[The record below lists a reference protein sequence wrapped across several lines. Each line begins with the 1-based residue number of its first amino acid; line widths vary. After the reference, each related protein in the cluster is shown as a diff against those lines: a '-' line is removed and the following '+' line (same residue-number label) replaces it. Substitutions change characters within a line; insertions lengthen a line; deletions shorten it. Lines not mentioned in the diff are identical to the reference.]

1 MHPGEINC
9 LKCWP
14 KNQRIIATHSDTK
27 NVYVWDFKQQ
37 KNATD
42 RINIEA
48 NIPDLVLEGHTDVAA
63 YALDWH

>member
-1 MHPGEINC
+1 MEVQKVIVHPGEINC

-48 NIPDLVLEGHTDVAA
+48 NIPDLV
-63 YALDWH
+63 